1 VTTVQNMWDHA
12 KDLADLTSSNFPVDA
27 RGIDYANT
35 ALRVLHNL
43 IVAAQDDYFRS
54 EQSIA
59 LVSGTESYAL
69 NSDFMRAIKVFYEPT
84 NGDRRYPVEKYHID
98 DLRGFK
104 KYPIDAGAINLWYV
118 PKPTVFTALSDT
130 LADIYPVGSEDYIA
144 YTMAIQVLTRQESIE
159 QIREYRVEREMVLQT
174 IMDGMEP
181 RDEEDSEVVDRYS
194 RWGGDRS
201 LFAAAEQRDYRY
213 RIMGTKIYFTQTD
226 WRAG

>member
-1 VTTVQNMWDHA
+1 
-12 KDLADLTSSNFPVDA
+12 
-27 RGIDYANT
+27 
-35 ALRVLHNL
+35 
-43 IVAAQDDYFRS
+43 
-54 EQSIA
+54 
-59 LVSGTESYAL
+59 
-69 NSDFMRAIKVFYEPT
+69 
-84 NGDRRYPVEKYHID
+84 
-98 DLRGFK
+98 
-104 KYPIDAGAINLWYV
+104 
-118 PKPTVFTALSDT
+118 
-130 LADIYPVGSEDYIA
+130 VGSEDYIA